1 MSAAVRAAVRAS
13 AVRTKPK
20 FFDYKQNTVY
30 IYPIIQSPPTVYEVE
45 CELGEKLIHGD
56 IVNFGKYLYNYTYF
70 VVVNGDEYSKEFVR
84 NPDLSHRGYLTIPYE
99 VTHCIENA
107 FEFYADI
114 IDKLGSDITAIYVSK
129 NDFYLDRFPLNL
141 IDEHN
146 PAKVA
151 WYFGNTF
158 MKDYYPK
165 VESFII
171 YNTSDGFT
179 HLEVEVKKKYML
191 KIERDEYKYET

>member
-1 MSAAVRAAVRAS
+1 MTTP
-13 AVRTKPK
+13 VRTKPK
-20 FFDYKQNTVY
+20 FFDYDQNTVF
-30 IYPIIQSPPTVYEVE
+30 IYKNLPSVSEVE
-45 CELGEKLIHGD
+45 CKLGETLIHGD
-56 IVNFGKYLYNYTYF
+56 IVNLGIYLYNYTYF
-70 VVVNGDEYSKEFVR
+70 VVVGADEYSKKFVL

-99 VTHCIENA
+99 VTYCMENA
-107 FEFYADI
+107 FEFYKDI
-114 IDKLGSDITAIYVSK
+114 IDKRGRDITAIYVSK

-141 IDEHN
+141 IDQHN

-158 MKDYYPK
+158 MKDYYPT

-191 KIERDEYKYET
+191 KIERDE